1 MAPTWLLPKQALVH
15 FPVGFWLTTGILLLS
30 NPGAKFCCL
39 TICSQPSQD
48 GPAKTQYACQYN
60 DSLDNLAKGFRIHS
74 LHDRHGKQDPQYH
87 KGHAK
92 KHIVEYFSRIEAS
105 RSLHGAGNQNA
116 QKEV

>member
-1 MAPTWLLPKQALVH
+1 M
-15 FPVGFWLTTGILLLS
+15 TTGTLLLS
-30 NPGAKFCCL
+30 NPGTEILSPK
-39 TICSQPSQD
+39 IGSRPSQD
-48 GPAKTQYACQYN
+48 GPAKAQYACQYN
-60 DSLDNLAKGFRIHS
+60 DCLDNLAKGFRIHP

-116 QKEV
+116 QKEVDAGGSKED